1 MRTAKYGV
9 GVRKRVDAIR
19 QLRSEKYA
27 CPRCKKLS
35 IRRQSAGIW
44 KCKHCDLVIADH
56 AYSLS
61 SKVI

>member
-1 MRTAKYGV
+1 MRTSKYGV
-9 GVRKRVDAIR
+9 GVRKRIDAIK

-35 IRRQSAGIW
+35 IRRQASGIW
-44 KCKHCDLVIADH
+44 KCKHCGLVIAGN

>member
-9 GVRKRVDAIR
+9 GVRKRIDAIKQQR
-19 QLRSEKYA
+19 AQKYA

-35 IRRQSAGIW
+35 IRRQASGIW
-44 KCKHCDLVIADH
+44 KCKHCGLVIADN
-56 AYSLS
+56 AYNLS